1 MTVSIARVYDAPGDG
16 RVLVDRLW
24 PRGIRKDDPRIGRW
38 IKEAAPSK
46 ELRTWYHANM
56 DQYDA
61 FHTRYLAELETPG
74 PAADALNE
82 LVELARAGDLE
93 LATAMKDPA
102 HSEVPTLV
110 EAIEAKLA
118 NA

>member
-1 MTVSIARVYDAPGDG
+1 MTISIARVYDDPGDG

-24 PRGIRKDDPRIGRW
+24 PRGIKKDDPRIGRW

-56 DQYDA
+56 DRYDD
-61 FHTRYLAELETPG
+61 FHARYLAELEEPG
-74 PAADALNE
+74 PAADALDE

-102 HSEVPTLV
+102 QSEVPTLV
-110 EAIEAKLA
+110 EAIEKRLRRT
-118 NA
+118 